1 MPITLKNM
9 ARDTKLVV
17 TIPGELNELL
27 SRYQFLLQDIGVNRT
42 KSQLVITLTGL
53 AVKDQIALILKERG
67 EDEKAEVSQGG

>member
-1 MPITLKNM
+1 M